1 MKLLFLLLVLT
12 QNDAGDVNAAFV
24 NTATATECE
33 QKKALVEGI
42 FTSAGVSV
50 IQSKCMESELRFSEF
65 AHASSSAMK
74 RHFYLITAADSQFS
88 INKEPDWRSCMKA
101 KQNHSDEEGAWCAS
115 SVQKLL
121 E

>member
-12 QNDAGDVNAAFV
+12 RNDAGDVNAAFV
-24 NTATATECE
+24 NTATASECA

-42 FTSAGVSV
+42 FLSAGVRV
-50 IQSKCMESELRFSEF
+50 IESKCMESKLRFSKF
-65 AHASSSAMK
+65 AHASSSAMP
-74 RHFYLITAADSQFS
+74 RHFYLITAGEVQFS
-88 INKEPDWRSCMKA
+88 IKELPDWRGCMKA
-101 KQNHSDEEGAWCAS
+101 KQDHPNMKGAWCAS